1 MERKLATIRKISDIR
16 AIKDADNI
24 ELAKIDGWQVVIA
37 KKDNFKI
44 GDLCIYC
51 EIDSVLPDIPAFE
64 FLRSKKFRI
73 KTVKLKGELSQGIV
87 FPISLLSEFSYF
99 GLIEEGTDI
108 TDSLGIIKYEAP
120 IITELSGIAKG
131 DFPVLIPKTDEERC
145 QNILGMLDKY
155 KNQEIE
161 FVATEKLDGTSVTYA
176 IINNEFN
183 VCSRNLNLEKDEK
196 NTIWKFAIEND
207 IENKLRK
214 YIGEDSISIAIQ
226 GELIGE
232 GIQKNNYNIKGHKVY
247 FFNVFDIDK
256 QKYLDFD
263 ESKNLL
269 DYLGLSMVPVFL
281 SKFYLQDITI
291 EDLIKLADGNSQ
303 LNVNSK
309 REGIVFK
316 SKYSINYP
324 YGKVSFKVISNK
336 YLLKNE

>member
-1 MERKLATIRKISDIR
+1 MERKLATIRKISNIR
-16 AIKDADNI
+16 PIIDADNI

-37 KKDNFKI
+37 KKDNFKV

-51 EIDSVLPDIPAFE
+51 EIDSVLPDIPVFE

-73 KTVKLKGELSQGIV
+73 KTVKLRGELSQGIV

-99 GLIEEGTDI
+99 GLIDEGTDV
-108 TDSLGIIKYEAP
+108 TDVLGIIKYEPP
-120 IITELSGIAKG
+120 IPAELSGVIKG
-131 DFPVLIPKTDEERC
+131 NFPALIPKTDEERC

-256 QKYLDFD
+256 QRYLDFV

-269 DYLGLSMVPVFL
+269 DYLGLNMVPVFL